1 LLQVRSQSNLPRSGK
16 QKQSDSCFIF
26 ENIMNMKAT
35 TVVCLLLAAA
45 LCAAAVQTS
54 ETEYTEDLSPKELSE
69 IAQAAEAQHLSGA
82 EEPTSELENT
92 EAVQEDAAAKQRK
105 VVINVWRRHGRYFR
119 HHSKRIHH
127 NGRQIER
134 LSKKILDSDVFKGYK
149 ALLHQ
154 IHTLAHDSEKRIKS
168 LEDKISQL
176 KHGVDGKHGLEGP
189 KGPQGAP
196 GKDGKDGKEG
206 PQGAPGKDGKEGK
219 AVETSYIH
227 HEIAKAV
234 KELNA
239 KMDAVAKTAH
249 AENAVALKEISSM
262 GVKLGNHI
270 QSVAKDL
277 HTKVQEAESS
287 TKKLVAST
295 RSELQQEI
303 EKVRKMPGPQG
314 APGKDGKDGAAGA
327 AGAKGDTGARGP
339 QGAEGPRGPA
349 GPQGARGTDFD
360 LGLIDICGVTG
371 GDDRSCSRNPGQGYA
386 YSVGDPHYRTWD
398 GAQFDI
404 HPNTYW
410 GEIVLVQH
418 KRLKAG
424 DIEVQTATVPWYQN
438 SHDESTRGDGRAK
451 GNTAIAIAAWGN
463 VIVFYARSGLN
474 HYFLN
479 GKQVNWPNH
488 GMTKISEG
496 IECSKS
502 GGNYDFRID
511 NGLGSLRIWGSLQ
524 GGNNMDIH
532 GHATGTWATG
542 KSLTGAWGDW
552 NGNAGNDQGIVNE
565 LNAQGKLSVLG
576 TPRSYFKNKEPRTS
590 KDGQFML
597 AFDMELDESQNRVIP
612 GEQITIDIEEPSK
625 KCPEKAEIVEQNC
638 KGVVGGALL
647 ACSGDICLGVDPK
660 QAGISAHEAQVQT
673 HQKKLLPQTTATQD
687 GDTCMLLDQVKEFGD
702 LPKSGGK
709 SFSLSMFIKQEGEK
723 LEGAIAKKGTEW
735 TLESNDAGDVIFT
748 SNGKSCKA
756 AKTLG
761 RTYKN
766 VIAVSSS
773 TDRKIKIFVDGQQ
786 ACSVDVTDEFTEPT
800 DAPVQ
805 LGSIRSHINVKIAKP
820 VYIASGIRDS
830 ETGLFSDKKPKCIGA

>member
-1 LLQVRSQSNLPRSGK
+1 MRT
-16 QKQSDSCFIF
+16 
-26 ENIMNMKAT
+26 T
-35 TVVCLLLAAA
+35 TVVCLLLAAV

-54 ETEYTEDLSPKELSE
+54 ETDLSPKELSE
-69 IAQAAEAQHLSGA
+69 IAQAAESNFEAQDLSGA

-92 EAVQEDAAAKQRK
+92 EAVQEEEDAAAKQRK

-127 NGRQIER
+127 NGRKIER
-134 LSKKILDSDVFKGYK
+134 LSKRILDSDAFKGYK
-149 ALLHQ
+149 ELLHQ
-154 IHTLAHDSEKRIKS
+154 IHTLSRDSEKRIKT

-189 KGPQGAP
+189 KGAQGAP
-196 GKDGKDGKEG
+196 GKDGKDGREG

-219 AVETSYIH
+219 AVEVSYIH

-239 KMDAVAKTAH
+239 KMDAVAKSAKG
-249 AENAVALKEISSM
+249 ENAVALEQISSM

-270 QSVAKDL
+270 QSVAKYL

-287 TKKLVAST
+287 AKKLVAST

-327 AGAKGDTGARGP
+327 PGAKGDTGARGP
-339 QGAEGPRGPA
+339 QGAEGARGPA
-349 GPQGARGTDFD
+349 GAQGARGADFD

-398 GAQFDI
+398 GAHFDI
-404 HPNTYW
+404 QPNTYW

-418 KRLKAG
+418 KRLKGG
-424 DIEVQTATVPWYQN
+424 DIEVQTATVPWGAN
-438 SHDESTRGDGRAK
+438 SHNESPHGDGRAK

-463 VIVFYARSGLN
+463 VIVFYARNGLN

-488 GMTKISEG
+488 GMQKMSEG
-496 IECSKS
+496 IQCSKS
-502 GGNYDFRID
+502 GHSFDFRID
-511 NGLGSLRIWGSLQ
+511 NGLGTLRIWGNLHGS
-524 GGNNMDIH
+524 NNMDIH
-532 GHATGTWATG
+532 GHASGTWATG

-552 NGNAGNDQGIVNE
+552 NGDAGNDHGIVNQ

-612 GEQITIDIEEPSK
+612 GEQMTIDIEESSK
-625 KCPEKAEIVEQNC
+625 KCPEKDEIVKQNC

-647 ACSGDICLGVDPK
+647 ACSGDICLGVDAK
-660 QAGISAHEAQVQT
+660 QAGISAHEDQVQQ
-673 HQKKLLPQTTATQD
+673 HQKKLLPQTSATQD
-687 GDTCMLLDQVKEFGD
+687 GDTCILLNQVKEFSD
-702 LPKSGGK
+702 LPKIDGGK
-709 SFSLSMFIKQEGEK
+709 SFSLSTFIKQEGEK
-723 LEGAIAKKGTEW
+723 LDGPIAKKGTEW

-756 AKTLG
+756 AKAIG
-761 RTYKN
+761 RTFKN

-786 ACSVDVTDEFTEPT
+786 ACSADVTDEFTEPT

-805 LGSIRSHINVKIAKP
+805 LGSIRNHVNVKIAKP

-830 ETGLFSDKKPKCIGA
+830 ETVLFSEKKPKCIGA